1 MITTKIRVGKV
12 RDRIRMSL
20 RVMQISTCYEVV
32 QCEISNLKSGKSD
45 CGDNLYS

>member
-1 MITTKIRVGKV
+1 MIKTKVRVGQV
-12 RDRIRMSL
+12 RDRIRMTL

-32 QCEISNLKSGKSD
+32 QCEKSKLKSGKSD